1 MEQAF
6 HTRHGQSD
14 QEGAYVMATR
24 KTQPTASGAHKVKR
38 AVFPSGAKLSVRTA
52 DAAKLRQYTI
62 LEEIY
67 ACRTRREPT
76 SSVIL

>member
-14 QEGAYVMATR
+14 QEGAYVIATR
-24 KTQPTASGAHKVKR
+24 KTQPTASGAHKVER
-38 AVFPSGAKLSVRTA
+38 EVFRPSGAKLSVRTA

-62 LEEIY
+62 LEGIY
-67 ACRTRREPT
+67 ACRTRRPRT
-76 SSVIL
+76 Y